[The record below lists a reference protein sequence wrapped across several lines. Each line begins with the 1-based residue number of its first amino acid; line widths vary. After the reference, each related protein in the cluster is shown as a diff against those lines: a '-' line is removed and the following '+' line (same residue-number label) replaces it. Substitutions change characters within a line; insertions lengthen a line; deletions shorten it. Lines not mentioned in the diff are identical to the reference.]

1 MPSAPSFWA
10 IWISS
15 GISWSLNDKRSSRCQ
30 FNITIIVIT
39 SKKDSV
45 CRCVCR
51 GKIKSLDVDMILF
64 AIDNRRKT
72 KSKETESMD
81 SHDDSVANV

>member
-1 MPSAPSFWA
+1 MNS
-10 IWISS
+10 
-15 GISWSLNDKRSSRCQ
+15 
-30 FNITIIVIT
+30 VIT
-39 SKKDSV
+39 FEKVSIS
-45 CRCVCR
+45 RCVCR
-51 GKIKSLDVDMILF
+51 GEIESLDVDMILF